1 MTHKNWNDNKIENLL
16 GEMPDLQDNR
26 PKSEILTR
34 LKQDERLSVARR
46 KKSKKL
52 MPALVAVAALLVI
65 SLLTPSMLGWNDSA
79 MKLDSAAESTM
90 MKDRSL
96 DNSAASEESVK
107 VSIVEEKVGQSSPMM
122 ADVAGNRHH
131 YAVYPEDLTDN
142 TLFHLGLAGDQASSI
157 PVSFI
162 IPTSQID
169 EDFGYLNP
177 TSYELYIKYAARIDE
192 GALGFNDYHPYKGA
206 LAMDN
211 HAIIHR
217 LPENH
222 GYDMASA
229 SMEVYINSLQDTFYG
244 FNEFRFEN
252 EDGSSAMFSETGQPS
267 TPMILKS
274 GRNHF
279 NYYMIE
285 QQDGQQFLSS
295 NFSQPQPSL
304 DEALQQMKKKPN
316 DVFQPVIPSSIDFKV
331 VNNEKLTTIKFE
343 QPLDLDVI
351 ESEKAMQMVEGM
363 LLTAASFGKQL
374 QFENVVQ
381 EEWNGFNFSQ
391 PLPVPVGSN
400 PLPLLLK

>member
-16 GEMPDLQDNR
+16 GDMPDLQDNR
-26 PKSEILTR
+26 PMSEILTR

-46 KKSKKL
+46 KKSKKW

-65 SLLTPSMLGWNDSA
+65 SLLTPSMLGRNDSA
-79 MKLDSAAESTM
+79 MKVDSAAESTM

-96 DNSAASEESVK
+96 DNSAASEESEE

-122 ADVAGNRHH
+122 ADVAGERHH

-142 TLFHLGLAGDQASSI
+142 TLFHLGLAGDQALSI

-162 IPTSQID
+162 IPTSQIA

-192 GALGFNDYHPYKGA
+192 GALGFNDYHPYKGE

-222 GYDMASA
+222 GYDIASA

-252 EDGSSAMFSETGQPS
+252 EDGSSLCS
-267 TPMILKS
+267 LK
-274 GRNHF
+274 
-279 NYYMIE
+279 
-285 QQDGQQFLSS
+285 QD
-295 NFSQPQPSL
+295 NR
-304 DEALQQMKKKPN
+304 AHR
-316 DVFQPVIPSSIDFKV
+316 
-331 VNNEKLTTIKFE
+331 
-343 QPLDLDVI
+343 
-351 ESEKAMQMVEGM
+351 
-363 LLTAASFGKQL
+363 
-374 QFENVVQ
+374 
-381 EEWNGFNFSQ
+381 
-391 PLPVPVGSN
+391 
-400 PLPLLLK
+400 